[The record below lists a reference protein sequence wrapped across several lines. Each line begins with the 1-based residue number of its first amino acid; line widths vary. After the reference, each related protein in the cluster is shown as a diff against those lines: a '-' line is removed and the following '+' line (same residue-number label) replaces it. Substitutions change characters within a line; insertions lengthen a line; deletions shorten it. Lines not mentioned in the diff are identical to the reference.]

1 MKEKIFSLTGDDF
14 TIKTTAGVEVCRCKG
29 KVLSISDKKL
39 GLMRH
44 TNSAFLVLIR
54 CTSG

>member
-1 MKEKIFSLTGDDF
+1 MTGDDF

-29 KVLSISDKKL
+29 KVLSISDQKL

-44 TNSAFLVLIR
+44 ANPAFLVLIR